1 MLGRLVMSRSLS
13 LTFGTTAVTCFVA
26 AAQVWDFSYPRTVL
40 GNMGLQLLGATLAL
54 VVLSVIESSRCEEG
68 SLWQGSGSLLYWPLF
83 LLLVTLAL
91 LGLLFAFGELHYL
104 WPCFGIQ
111 APDIC
116 AIQSAELRQLDGA
129 ARDLKVKEL
138 YDAAGPPMGG
148 QVVSVIR
155 HALGMGG

>member
-26 AAQVWDFSYPRTVL
+26 AAQVWDFPYPRLVL
-40 GNMGLQLLGATLAL
+40 GNMGLQLLGSTIAL
-54 VVLSVIESSRCEEG
+54 VVLSVIEASRCEED
-68 SLWQGSGSLLYWPLF
+68 SLWRGGGAIFYWPVFLILF
-83 LLLVTLAL
+83 FMAL
-91 LGLLFAFGELHYL
+91 LGPLFAFGELHYL
-104 WPCFGIQ
+104 WPCFGIH

-116 AIQSAELRQLDGA
+116 ALQSAEVRQLDAA

-148 QVVSVIR
+148 QFVSALR
-155 HALGMGG
+155 HMLGMGS